1 MLSLNLNVKN
11 IYFLD
16 MTENNLQDLD
26 NIQHEQLIALRKE
39 NHELRLKII
48 HDKQRRIIKKKE
60 FEKLQMLVKDAA
72 IRLNEGSELI
82 RKLQQHLKICQ
93 EKVNLLVFRKT
104 KHKKRYFQ
112 LSNKT
117 KALLAKDDTLRD
129 YQSHIDHLN
138 HIIRQL
144 TDEKKQLIDQYT
156 AQHLQICLNVSSEII

>member
-104 KHKKRYFQ
+104 KHKKRYF
-112 LSNKT
+112 
-117 KALLAKDDTLRD
+117 
-129 YQSHIDHLN
+129 
-138 HIIRQL
+138 
-144 TDEKKQLIDQYT
+144 
-156 AQHLQICLNVSSEII
+156 